1 MGRTKGVKGETWE
14 GGQKRDRLEEQVRLR
29 EMLKMQTLLQ
39 TIEEDN

>member
-14 GGQKRDRLEEQVRLR
+14 GGQRRDRLEEQVR